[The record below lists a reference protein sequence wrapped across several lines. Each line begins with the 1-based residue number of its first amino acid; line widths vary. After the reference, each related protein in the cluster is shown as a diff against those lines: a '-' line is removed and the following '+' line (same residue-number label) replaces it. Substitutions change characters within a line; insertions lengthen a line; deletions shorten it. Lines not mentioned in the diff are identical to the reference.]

1 MKILEEI
8 NKKLSISSI
17 TKKLIFIYTPSKV
30 GSTSLVTSLR
40 INLLPEYSIFHFHSE
55 ELLEKALNIN
65 LCKISIMDIIEYN
78 QSIGKTVYVFDI
90 YREPIEHKI
99 SLYFET
105 LYDLHFNNSEEN
117 IKKYS
122 LKLIIQRFNKLFP
135 FLKLDDYFQ
144 TKFQISFP
152 KSFDF
157 QKKYLLMEKNNI
169 KFIKLRLKDSDTWNS
184 ILSNIFKKPIFT
196 IKDYESKNKKIKNL
210 YLSFYNLYKLPINF
224 LHLINNNPSFL
235 YYLSPLEQGDY
246 INKWN
251 KKTSSL
257 FFPFTTREYT
267 LYYTISLE
275 NKFYYNF
282 QKDHYIDEGC
292 TCKKCCVQRNKI
304 LYLIK
309 NKLYNIEKIIH

>member
-1 MKILEEI
+1 M
-8 NKKLSISSI
+8 LSHWS
-17 TKKLIFIYTPSKV
+17 KYTS
-30 GSTSLVTSLR
+30 G
-40 INLLPEYSIFHFHSE
+40 EYFVSW
-55 ELLEKALNIN
+55 K
-65 LCKISIMDIIEYN
+65 IIEYN

-196 IKDYESKNKKIKNL
+196 IKDYESKNKKIDVYDLDGYFIK
-210 YLSFYNLYKLPINF
+210 SIGEIN
-224 LHLINNNPSFL
+224 IV
-235 YYLSPLEQGDY
+235 QG
-246 INKWN
+246 
-251 KKTSSL
+251 
-257 FFPFTTREYT
+257 
-267 LYYTISLE
+267 
-275 NKFYYNF
+275 
-282 QKDHYIDEGC
+282 
-292 TCKKCCVQRNKI
+292 
-304 LYLIK
+304 
-309 NKLYNIEKIIH
+309 